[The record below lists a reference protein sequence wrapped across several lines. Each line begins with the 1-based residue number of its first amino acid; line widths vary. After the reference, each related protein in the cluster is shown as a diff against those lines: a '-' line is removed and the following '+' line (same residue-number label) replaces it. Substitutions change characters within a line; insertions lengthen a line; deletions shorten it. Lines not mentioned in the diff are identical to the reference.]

1 MRAHRSR
8 RVAAAVALAVL
19 LTACSDDGADS
30 PSSTAPPTPTDE
42 SVAPSETATT
52 SPTSSG
58 ETVSGEPELTFGFIG
73 PGVGL
78 LDELAIGQDRG
89 LQLAID
95 DINAAGGVLGAPVA
109 AARVDEVAPDPI
121 DGVVDQLVEQGA
133 DVLVGPVGSSSTV
146 ALLPILEERALLA
159 CSASATA
166 TSLTAATTPAT
177 FVRTAL
183 RDDHLAGVVADHV
196 MFPFDGSAAPANV
209 MVVGRDDVYGNE
221 LIGALSAEL
230 IARGAGVD
238 TITYPARRVSFSEE
252 SAEIVA
258 AAADRVI
265 LVSYTEAPNLIAQTV
280 DAGYPVEQIVGL
292 DGLLVP
298 RLAEQTFPADP
309 RQADGLTVIGT
320 TGDRALMA
328 RLSAVPAP
336 QDQTSYGGQ
345 MYDCVVSLALAA
357 MATGSTEPATI
368 GQALPAVTAGGRSC
382 STFAHCAELLSA
394 GEDIDYDGTTGN
406 IGFDGAGDISSARI
420 TTSTVL
426 DGQLQPTASQDLD
439 LVARRQQEIFAS
451 AVFVTQL
458 QQALKAL
465 GYYEGDITGVYDE
478 ATTAAVAALQRDLGL
493 PDTGQYDEATDAA
506 LRERLGVRIEAFGTS
521 VAQLQQALTDLGFY
535 SGPIDGRYSAAT
547 IEAVRAFQRDARRAR
562 HRGDR
567 RGHAAGDL
575 RPRHLLRGGQRADGD
590 GAPCDDPTARDDGA
604 AGDDGRAATAGPAG
618 HRRACNQRAT
628 NSRGRRPLCGPVGRS
643 AVLDAGRGARHCGLR
658 RRPRPSGPPD
668 VLRPDQR
675 GVRLHRRGDA
685 RPPDVRSG
693 GGQRAPAQSG
703 RGG

>member
-1 MRAHRSR
+1 
-8 RVAAAVALAVL
+8 
-19 LTACSDDGADS
+19 
-30 PSSTAPPTPTDE
+30 
-42 SVAPSETATT
+42 
-52 SPTSSG
+52 
-58 ETVSGEPELTFGFIG
+58 
-73 PGVGL
+73 
-78 LDELAIGQDRG
+78 
-89 LQLAID
+89 
-95 DINAAGGVLGAPVA
+95 
-109 AARVDEVAPDPI
+109 
-121 DGVVDQLVEQGA
+121 
-133 DVLVGPVGSSSTV
+133 
-146 ALLPILEERALLA
+146 
-159 CSASATA
+159 
-166 TSLTAATTPAT
+166 
-177 FVRTAL
+177 
-183 RDDHLAGVVADHV
+183 
-196 MFPFDGSAAPANV
+196 

-265 LVSYTEAPNLIAQTV
+265 LVSYTEAPNLIAETV

-328 RLSAVPAP
+328 RLGAVPAP

-420 TTSTVL
+420 TTSMVL

-547 IEAVRAFQRDARRAR
+547 IEAVRAFQRALGVPDTGVIDVATLQAIYARGISSGVASVPTATAPPATTPPPETTEPPRTTAAPPPPDPPDTDAPATSEPPTAE
-562 HRGDR
+562 GDDLYAVLSADPQFSTLVEVLDTA
-567 RGHAAGDL
+567 GYAADL
-575 RPRHLLRGGQRADGD
+575 AHPGPLTFFAPTNAAFDSIDEATLDRLTSDPAAANELLRNLAVEGAISSAELVTGTLPSFGGFSVEIVVEPDEITVQ
-590 GAPCDDPTARDDGA
+590 GAPIVAPDI
-604 AGDDGRAATAGPAG
+604 RASNGIAHGI
-618 HRRACNQRAT
+618 
-628 NSRGRRPLCGPVGRS
+628 
-643 AVLDAGRGARHCGLR
+643 
-658 RRPRPSGPPD
+658 
-668 VLRPDQR
+668 
-675 GVRLHRRGDA
+675 GVVPEPG
-685 RPPDVRSG
+685 
-693 GGQRAPAQSG
+693 
-703 RGG
+703 